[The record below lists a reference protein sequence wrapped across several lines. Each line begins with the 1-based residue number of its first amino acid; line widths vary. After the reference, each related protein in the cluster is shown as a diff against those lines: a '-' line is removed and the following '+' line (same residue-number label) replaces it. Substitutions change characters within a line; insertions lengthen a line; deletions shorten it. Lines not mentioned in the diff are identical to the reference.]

1 MFFFLGKFRNDVY
14 QLREAFQ
21 TKKWGNLGKVQNWG
35 GGGGGGALQKSKQ
48 SQVPEGTK
56 DSKND
61 DSFSSY
67 EETKT

>member
-1 MFFFLGKFRNDVY
+1 MFFFLGKFRIDVY

-35 GGGGGGALQKSKQ
+35 SGGGLQKSKQ

-67 EETKT
+67 EDTKT